1 MKTITDNSRPSMLF
15 GTQADSIPR
24 GGKQTQ
30 AALGSE
36 SAGAPCFG
44 KLVAQA
50 SVTVQK
56 GNTLSGMTRQW
67 LGKNFENTNPQR
79 FNQLVQLLGKS
90 NGLTDPN
97 RIYVGQVLDFSS
109 LSSFLADSNTVSATP
124 PQSAKPPVATNT
136 TAADL
141 QQPLNATPPRVVI
154 VGDSIAVGMG
164 GSVLS
169 QKGFTPHY
177 ENGQRSLTQTSQDVA
192 VDATVGLSSA
202 QILKK
207 IQKNASLQNAEM
219 AVISAGTNDMVGQ
232 LASSQD
238 GLQKIS
244 QNLRSIRANL
254 HANQNVWVLPYN
266 PKASELVKNIAQE
279 FGDSTVNLSDFAKA
293 DQYHP
298 RSYSDIAKTLT
309 LPDSLPAPQL
319 HSTLSFL
326 QSRQ

>member
-1 MKTITDNSRPSMLF
+1 MKTITDNSRPSALF
-15 GTQADSIPR
+15 GTQANSIAR

-30 AALGSE
+30 AALSSE
-36 SAGAPCFG
+36 PAGAPSFG

-56 GNTLSGMTRQW
+56 GNTLSGMARQW
-67 LGKNFENTNPQR
+67 LGKNFENTNTQR
-79 FNQLVQLLGKS
+79 FNQLVQLLAKS

-97 RIYVGQVLDFSS
+97 RIYVGQILDFSS
-109 LSSFLADSNTVSATP
+109 LNSLADSNTVSASA
-124 PQSAKPPVATNT
+124 PQSAKPSVATNVI
-136 TAADL
+136 ADP

-169 QKGFTPHY
+169 QKGFTPQY
-177 ENGQRSLTQTSQDVA
+177 EKGQRSLTQTSQDVA

-207 IQKNASLQNAEM
+207 VQKNVGLQNAEM

-232 LASSQD
+232 LANSEE

-309 LPDSLPAPQL
+309 LPDSMPATQL
-319 HSTLSFL
+319 HSTMSFL

>member
-1 MKTITDNSRPSMLF
+1 MKTITDHSRPSMLF
-15 GTQADSIPR
+15 GTQVDSIAR
-24 GGKQTQ
+24 VGKQTQ
-30 AALGSE
+30 AALNSE
-36 SAGAPCFG
+36 PAGAPSFG

-67 LGKNFENTNPQR
+67 LGKNFENTNPQQ

-90 NGLTDPN
+90 NGLTDLN

-109 LSSFLADSNTVSATP
+109 LNSFLADSNTVSAKAP
-124 PQSAKPPVATNT
+124 PSAKPPVATNVI
-136 TAADL
+136 AADS

-169 QKGFTPHY
+169 QKGFTPQY
-177 ENGQRSLTQTSQDVA
+177 EKGQRSLTQTSQDVS

-207 IQKNASLQNAEM
+207 VQKNTGLQNAEM
-219 AVISAGTNDMVGQ
+219 AVISAGTNDMVGP
-232 LASSQD
+232 LANSQE

-254 HANQNVWVLPYN
+254 QANQNVWVLPYN

-298 RSYSDIAKTLT
+298 RSYSDIAKTLS
-309 LPDSLPAPQL
+309 LPDSMPAPQL

>member
-1 MKTITDNSRPSMLF
+1 MKTITENSRPSMLF
-15 GTQADSIPR
+15 GAQADSIAR

-36 SAGAPCFG
+36 PAGAPSFG

-109 LSSFLADSNTVSATP
+109 LNSLADSNTVSTNA
-124 PQSAKPPVATNT
+124 PQFAKPPVATNVI
-136 TAADL
+136 AADP
-141 QQPLNATPPRVVI
+141 QQPLNASPPRVVI

-177 ENGQRSLTQTSQDVA
+177 EKGQRSLTQTSQDVA

-207 IQKNASLQNAEM
+207 VQKNTGLQNAEM

-232 LASSQD
+232 LANSQE

-309 LPDSLPAPQL
+309 LPDSMPAPQL

>member
-1 MKTITDNSRPSMLF
+1 MKTITDNSRPSTLF
-15 GTQADSIPR
+15 STQANSFAR

-30 AALGSE
+30 SAQNSE
-36 SAGAPCFG
+36 PSGVPSFG
-44 KLVAQA
+44 KLVTQA

-67 LGKNFENTNPQR
+67 LGKNFENTNSQR

-109 LSSFLADSNTVSATP
+109 LNSLSESNTAFAP
-124 PQSAKPPVATNT
+124 PPHSAKPSVAKNVI
-136 TAADL
+136 ASDS
-141 QQPLNATPPRVVI
+141 QQPLSASPPRVVI
-154 VGDSIAVGMG
+154 IGDSIAVGMG

-177 ENGQRSLTQTSQDVA
+177 EKGQRSLMQTSHHVA

-207 IQKNASLQNAEM
+207 VQKNPTLQNAEI
-219 AVISAGTNDMVGQ
+219 AVISAGTNDLVGQ
-232 LASSQD
+232 LANSEE
-238 GLQKIS
+238 GLQKIG
-244 QNLRSIRANL
+244 QNLRNIRANL

-266 PKASELVKNIAQE
+266 PKASDLVKSVAQE

-298 RSYSDIAKTLT
+298 KSYSDIAKTLN
-309 LPDSLPAPQL
+309 LPDTIPAPQL
-319 HSTLSFL
+319 HSTLSLL
-326 QSRQ
+326 QFRQ